1 MWHTLEAIMAETDV
15 RDSPKQT
22 TLSKYQ
28 SYLAYGLLAFIGGFA
43 GLHTFYRTG
52 KISSFRTVLSGCFL
66 YFLVSYNYWY
76 LYALLVLINSFIT
89 LSIVF
94 DKNVAIQDIQGNA
107 SQPQIADDN
116 DKLIL
121 ITISLFALFLLAS
134 ASLSLLFSISM
145 AIKLIL
151 VVAFIGLGA
160 LLINASGIK
169 ISFK

>member
-1 MWHTLEAIMAETDV
+1 MAETDV
-15 RDSPKQT
+15 KDLSKQP
-22 TLSKYQ
+22 TLSKHQ
-28 SYLAYGLLAFIGGFA
+28 SYLTYGLLAFIGGFA

-52 KISSFRTVLSGCFL
+52 KISSFRAVLSGCFL

-94 DKNVAIQDIQGNA
+94 DKNITVQNIQGDA
-107 SQPQIADDN
+107 TQSQDAESN

-121 ITISLFALFLLAS
+121 ISISVFTLFLLAS
-134 ASLSLLFSISM
+134 ASLSFVFSIST

-151 VVAFIGLGA
+151 VIIFIGLEA

>member
-1 MWHTLEAIMAETDV
+1 MAELDV
-15 RDSPKQT
+15 RDSSKQAT
-22 TLSKYQ
+22 SNKYHP
-28 SYLAYGLLAFIGGFA
+28 YLTYGLLAFIGGFA

-76 LYALLVLINSFIT
+76 LYALLALINSFIT

-94 DKNVAIQDIQGNA
+94 DKNVTNQNVQGHA
-107 SQPQIADDN
+107 SQPQTADDN

-121 ITISLFALFLLAS
+121 ITIAVFALFLLAS
-134 ASLSLLFSISM
+134 ATLSFVFSISM

-151 VVAFIGLGA
+151 VIIFIGLEA
-160 LLINASGIK
+160 LLITTSGLK

>member
-1 MWHTLEAIMAETDV
+1 MAETDI
-15 RDSPKQT
+15 RDLSKQP

-43 GLHTFYRTG
+43 GLHSFYKTG
-52 KISSFRTVLSGCFL
+52 KVSFFRTALSGCFL
-66 YFLVSYNYWY
+66 YLLVSCNYWY

-94 DKNVAIQDIQGNA
+94 EKKITVQNIQGDA
-107 SQPQIADDN
+107 VQAQDAESN

-121 ITISLFALFLLAS
+121 ITISVVALFLLVS
-134 ASLSLLFSISM
+134 ASLSFVFSISM

-151 VVAFIGLGA
+151 VIIFIGLEA
-160 LLINASGIK
+160 LLITASGLK

>member
-1 MWHTLEAIMAETDV
+1 MAETDV
-15 RDSPKQT
+15 RDSPKQA

-94 DKNVAIQDIQGNA
+94 DKNVTIQNIQEHT

-121 ITISLFALFLLAS
+121 ITITVFALFLLVS
-134 ASLSLLFSISM
+134 ATLSFVFGISM

-169 ISFK
+169 IAFK

>member
-1 MWHTLEAIMAETDV
+1 MAETDV
-15 RDSPKQT
+15 SDSSEQVT
-22 TLSKYQ
+22 SSKYQ
-28 SYLAYGLLAFIGGFA
+28 PRLTYGLLAFIGGFT

-76 LYALLVLINSFIT
+76 LYAVLVLINSFIT

-94 DKNVAIQDIQGNA
+94 DKNVTNQNVQGHA
-107 SQPQIADDN
+107 SQPQTADDN

-121 ITISLFALFLLAS
+121 ITITVFALFLLVS
-134 ASLSLLFSISM
+134 ATLSFVFSILM

-151 VVAFIGLGA
+151 LVAFIGLGA
-160 LLINASGIK
+160 LLIAASGIK

>member
-1 MWHTLEAIMAETDV
+1 MAETDV
-15 RDSPKQT
+15 RDSPKQAT
-22 TLSKYQ
+22 SDKYQ
-28 SYLAYGLLAFIGGFA
+28 PYLTYGLLAFIGGFA
-43 GLHTFYRTG
+43 GLHTLYRTG
-52 KISSFRTVLSGCFL
+52 KVSFFRTVLSGCFL
-66 YFLVSYNYWY
+66 YLLVSYNYWY

-94 DKNVAIQDIQGNA
+94 DKKITVQNIQGDA
-107 SQPQIADDN
+107 VQAQDAESN

-121 ITISLFALFLLAS
+121 ISISVVALFLLVS
-134 ASLSLLFSISM
+134 ASLSFVFSISM

-151 VVAFIGLGA
+151 VVAFIGLEA

>member
-1 MWHTLEAIMAETDV
+1 MAETDV
-15 RDSPKQT
+15 KDLSKQPT
-22 TLSKYQ
+22 ISKYQ
-28 SYLAYGLLAFIGGFA
+28 SYLTYGLLAFIGGFA

-52 KISSFRTVLSGCFL
+52 KVSFFRTVLSGCFL
-66 YFLVSYNYWY
+66 YLLVSYNYWY

-94 DKNVAIQDIQGNA
+94 DKNVTNQNVQGHA
-107 SQPQIADDN
+107 SQPQTADEN

-121 ITISLFALFLLAS
+121 ITITVFALFLLVS
-134 ASLSLLFSISM
+134 ATLSFVFSISM

-151 VVAFIGLGA
+151 LVAFIGLGA

>member
-1 MWHTLEAIMAETDV
+1 MAETDV
-15 RDSPKQT
+15 SNSSEQVT
-22 TLSKYQ
+22 SSKY
-28 SYLAYGLLAFIGGFA
+28 SSRLTYGLLAFIGGFA

-76 LYALLVLINSFIT
+76 LYAVLVLINSFIT

-94 DKNVAIQDIQGNA
+94 DKKITVQNIQGDA
-107 SQPQIADDN
+107 VQAQDAESN

-121 ITISLFALFLLAS
+121 ISISVVALFLLVS
-134 ASLSLLFSISM
+134 ASLSFVFSISM

-151 VVAFIGLGA
+151 VIIFIGLET
-160 LLINASGIK
+160 LLINATEIK

>member
-1 MWHTLEAIMAETDV
+1 M
-15 RDSPKQT
+15 
-22 TLSKYQ
+22 
-28 SYLAYGLLAFIGGFA
+28 
-43 GLHTFYRTG
+43 
-52 KISSFRTVLSGCFL
+52 
-66 YFLVSYNYWY
+66 
-76 LYALLVLINSFIT
+76 LINSFIT

-94 DKNVAIQDIQGNA
+94 NKNVTVQNIQGDTVQA
-107 SQPQIADDN
+107 QDAESN

-121 ITISLFALFLLAS
+121 ITISVFALFLLVS
-134 ASLSLLFSISM
+134 ASLSFVFSISM

>member
-1 MWHTLEAIMAETDV
+1 MAETDV
-15 RDSPKQT
+15 SDSSEQVT
-22 TLSKYQ
+22 SSKYQ
-28 SYLAYGLLAFIGGFA
+28 PRLTYGLLAFIGGFT

-94 DKNVAIQDIQGNA
+94 NKNVTVQNIQGDA
-107 SQPQIADDN
+107 VQAQDAESN

-121 ITISLFALFLLAS
+121 ITISAFALFLLVS
-134 ASLSLLFSISM
+134 ASLSFVFSISM

-160 LLINASGIK
+160 LLIAASGIK

>member
-1 MWHTLEAIMAETDV
+1 MAETDG
-15 RDSPKQT
+15 RNLSKQP
-22 TLSKYQ
+22 TLSKHQ
-28 SYLAYGLLAFIGGFA
+28 SYLTYGLLAFIGGFA
-43 GLHTFYRTG
+43 GLHSFYRTG
-52 KISSFRTVLSGCFL
+52 KVSFFRTALSDCFL

-94 DKNVAIQDIQGNA
+94 NKNVTVQNIQGDVVQA
-107 SQPQIADDN
+107 QDAESN

-121 ITISLFALFLLAS
+121 ITLSVFALFLLVS
-134 ASLSLLFSISM
+134 ASLSFVFSISM

>member
-1 MWHTLEAIMAETDV
+1 MAETDV
-15 RDSPKQT
+15 SNLSEQVT
-22 TLSKYQ
+22 SSKYQ
-28 SYLAYGLLAFIGGFA
+28 PRLTYGLLAFIGGFA

-94 DKNVAIQDIQGNA
+94 DKNATVQNVQEHA
-107 SQPQIADDN
+107 SQSQTADDN
-116 DKLIL
+116 DRLIL
-121 ITISLFALFLLAS
+121 ITITVFALFLLVS
-134 ASLSLLFSISM
+134 ATLSFVFSISM

-169 ISFK
+169 ISLK

>member
-1 MWHTLEAIMAETDV
+1 MTETDV
-15 RDSPKQT
+15 RDLSKQA

-28 SYLAYGLLAFIGGFA
+28 PYLAYGLLAFIGGFA

-52 KISSFRTVLSGCFL
+52 KVSFFRAALSGCFL

-94 DKNVAIQDIQGNA
+94 DKNVTNQNVQGHA
-107 SQPQIADDN
+107 SQPQTADEN

-121 ITISLFALFLLAS
+121 ITITVFALFLLVS
-134 ASLSLLFSISM
+134 ATLSFVFSISM

-151 VVAFIGLGA
+151 LVAFIGLGA
-160 LLINASGIK
+160 LLIAASEIK

>member
-1 MWHTLEAIMAETDV
+1 MAETDV
-15 RDSPKQT
+15 SNSSEQVT
-22 TLSKYQ
+22 SSKY
-28 SYLAYGLLAFIGGFA
+28 SSRLTYGLLAFIGGFA
-43 GLHTFYRTG
+43 GLHTFYGTG
-52 KISSFRTVLSGCFL
+52 KISSYRTVLSGCFL

-94 DKNVAIQDIQGNA
+94 NKNVTVQNIQGDVVQA
-107 SQPQIADDN
+107 QDAESN

-121 ITISLFALFLLAS
+121 ITLSVFALFLLVS
-134 ASLSLLFSISM
+134 ASLSFVFSISM

>member
-1 MWHTLEAIMAETDV
+1 MAETDV
-15 RDSPKQT
+15 RDLSKQA
-22 TLSKYQ
+22 TLSKHQ
-28 SYLAYGLLAFIGGFA
+28 SYLTYGLLAFIGGFA
-43 GLHTFYRTG
+43 GLHSFYKTG
-52 KISSFRTVLSGCFL
+52 KISSFRAILSGCFL

-94 DKNVAIQDIQGNA
+94 DKNVTVQNIQGYA
-107 SQPQIADDN
+107 SQSQTADDN

-134 ASLSLLFSISM
+134 ASLSLVFSISM

-160 LLINASGIK
+160 LLVTVSGIK

>member
-1 MWHTLEAIMAETDV
+1 MAETDG
-15 RDSPKQT
+15 RNLSKQP
-22 TLSKYQ
+22 TLSKHQ
-28 SYLAYGLLAFIGGFA
+28 SYLTYGLLAFIGGFA
-43 GLHTFYRTG
+43 GLHSFYRTG
-52 KISSFRTVLSGCFL
+52 KVSFFRTALSGCFL

-94 DKNVAIQDIQGNA
+94 DKNVTNRNVQGHA
-107 SQPQIADDN
+107 SQPQTADEN

-121 ITISLFALFLLAS
+121 ITITVFALFLLVS
-134 ASLSLLFSISM
+134 ATLSFVFSISM

-151 VVAFIGLGA
+151 LVAFIGLGA
-160 LLINASGIK
+160 LLIAASEIK

>member
-1 MWHTLEAIMAETDV
+1 MDETDV
-15 RDSPKQT
+15 RNLFEQVGS
-22 TLSKYQ
+22 SKYQ
-28 SYLAYGLLAFIGGFA
+28 SRLTYGLLAFVGGFA

-52 KISSFRTVLSGCFL
+52 KISSFRAVLSGCFL

-94 DKNVAIQDIQGNA
+94 DKNATVQNVQEHA
-107 SQPQIADDN
+107 SQSQTADDN

-121 ITISLFALFLLAS
+121 ITITVFALFLLVS
-134 ASLSLLFSISM
+134 ATLSLVFSISM

-169 ISFK
+169 ISLK

>member
-1 MWHTLEAIMAETDV
+1 MAETDG
-15 RDSPKQT
+15 RNLSKQP
-22 TLSKYQ
+22 TLSKHQ
-28 SYLAYGLLAFIGGFA
+28 SYLTYGLLAFIGGFA

-52 KISSFRTVLSGCFL
+52 KVSFFRAALSGCVL

-94 DKNVAIQDIQGNA
+94 NKNVAVQNIQGDA
-107 SQPQIADDN
+107 VQAQDAESN

-121 ITISLFALFLLAS
+121 ITLSVFALFLLVS
-134 ASLSLLFSISM
+134 ASLSFVFSISM

-151 VVAFIGLGA
+151 VIIFIGLEA
-160 LLINASGIK
+160 LLINAAGIK

>member
-1 MWHTLEAIMAETDV
+1 MAETDV
-15 RDSPKQT
+15 KDLSKQPT
-22 TLSKYQ
+22 ISKYQ
-28 SYLAYGLLAFIGGFA
+28 SYLTYGLLAFIGGFA

-52 KISSFRTVLSGCFL
+52 KVSFFRTVLSGCFL
-66 YFLVSYNYWY
+66 YLLVSYNYWY

-94 DKNVAIQDIQGNA
+94 NKNVAVQNIQGDA
-107 SQPQIADDN
+107 VQDQDAESN

-121 ITISLFALFLLAS
+121 ITLSVFALFLLVS
-134 ASLSLLFSISM
+134 ATLSFVFSIST

>member
-1 MWHTLEAIMAETDV
+1 MAETDV
-15 RDSPKQT
+15 SNSFEQVGS
-22 TLSKYQ
+22 SKYQ
-28 SYLAYGLLAFIGGFA
+28 SRLTYGLLAFVGGFT

-52 KISSFRTVLSGCFL
+52 KISSFRAVLSGCFL

-76 LYALLVLINSFIT
+76 LYAVLVLINSFIT

-94 DKNVAIQDIQGNA
+94 DKNVTVQNNQGHA
-107 SQPQIADDN
+107 SQSQTADDN

-134 ASLSLLFSISM
+134 ASLSLVFSISM

-151 VVAFIGLGA
+151 VVAFIGLEA

>member
-1 MWHTLEAIMAETDV
+1 MAETDV
-15 RDSPKQT
+15 RDSPKQA

-43 GLHTFYRTG
+43 GLHTFYRTS

-94 DKNVAIQDIQGNA
+94 DKNVTIENIQGHA
-107 SQPQIADDN
+107 SHSQTADDN
-116 DKLIL
+116 DRLIL
-121 ITISLFALFLLAS
+121 ISIALFALFLLAS
-134 ASLSLLFSISM
+134 ASLSLVFSISM

-151 VVAFIGLGA
+151 VVAFISLGI

>member
-1 MWHTLEAIMAETDV
+1 MAETDV
-15 RDSPKQT
+15 RDSPKQA

-89 LSIVF
+89 LSIFF

-134 ASLSLLFSISM
+134 VSLSLLFSISM

-151 VVAFIGLGA
+151 IVAFIGLGA

>member
-1 MWHTLEAIMAETDV
+1 MAETDV
-15 RDSPKQT
+15 RDSPKQA

-52 KISSFRTVLSGCFL
+52 KISSFRAVLSGCFL

-94 DKNVAIQDIQGNA
+94 DKNVTIQNTQGHA
-107 SQPQIADDN
+107 SQSQTADDN
-116 DKLIL
+116 DRLIL
-121 ITISLFALFLLAS
+121 ITITVFALFLLVS
-134 ASLSLLFSISM
+134 VTLSFVFDISM

-169 ISFK
+169 IAFK

>member
-1 MWHTLEAIMAETDV
+1 MAETDV
-15 RDSPKQT
+15 RD
-22 TLSKYQ
+22 LSKQPTSNKYQ
-28 SYLAYGLLAFIGGFA
+28 PYLTYGLLAFIGGFA
-43 GLHTFYRTG
+43 GLHSFYKTG
-52 KISSFRTVLSGCFL
+52 KISFFRTVLSGCFL

-76 LYALLVLINSFIT
+76 LYAVLVLINSFIT

-94 DKNVAIQDIQGNA
+94 DKNVANQNVQGHA
-107 SQPQIADDN
+107 SQLQTADDN

-121 ITISLFALFLLAS
+121 ITITVFALFLLVS
-134 ASLSLLFSISM
+134 ATLSFVFSISM

>member
-1 MWHTLEAIMAETDV
+1 MAETDV
-15 RDSPKQT
+15 RDLSKQP

-28 SYLAYGLLAFIGGFA
+28 PYLAYGLLALIGGFA
-43 GLHTFYRTG
+43 GLHSFYRTG
-52 KISSFRTVLSGCFL
+52 KVSFFRTALSGCFL

-76 LYALLVLINSFIT
+76 LYAVLVLINSFIT

-94 DKNVAIQDIQGNA
+94 DKNVTNQNVQGHA
-107 SQPQIADDN
+107 SQPQTADEN

-121 ITISLFALFLLAS
+121 ITITVFALFLLVS
-134 ASLSLLFSISM
+134 ATLSFVFSISM

-151 VVAFIGLGA
+151 LVAFIGLGA
-160 LLINASGIK
+160 LLIAASEIK

>member
-1 MWHTLEAIMAETDV
+1 MAETDV
-15 RDSPKQT
+15 SNSFEQVGS
-22 TLSKYQ
+22 SKYQ
-28 SYLAYGLLAFIGGFA
+28 SRLTYGLLAFVGGFA

-52 KISSFRTVLSGCFL
+52 KISSFRAVLSGCFL

-76 LYALLVLINSFIT
+76 LYAVLVLINSFIT

-94 DKNVAIQDIQGNA
+94 DKNVTVQNIQGDVVQA
-107 SQPQIADDN
+107 QDAESN

-121 ITISLFALFLLAS
+121 ITLSVFALFLLVS
-134 ASLSLLFSISM
+134 ASLSFVFSISM
-145 AIKLIL
+145 AVKLIL

>member
-1 MWHTLEAIMAETDV
+1 MAETDV
-15 RDSPKQT
+15 SNSSEQVT
-22 TLSKYQ
+22 SSKYQ
-28 SYLAYGLLAFIGGFA
+28 PRLTYGLLAFIGGFA

-76 LYALLVLINSFIT
+76 LYAVLVLINSFIT

-94 DKNVAIQDIQGNA
+94 NKNVTVQNIQGDA
-107 SQPQIADDN
+107 AQAQDAESN

-121 ITISLFALFLLAS
+121 ITISVFALFLLVS
-134 ASLSLLFSISM
+134 ASLSFVFSISM
-145 AIKLIL
+145 AIKLNL
-151 VVAFIGLGA
+151 VIIFIGLEA
-160 LLINASGIK
+160 LLINATGIK

>member
-1 MWHTLEAIMAETDV
+1 MAEADV
-15 RDSPKQT
+15 RDSPKQAN
-22 TLSKYQ
+22 LNKYQ

-76 LYALLVLINSFIT
+76 LYPLLVLINSFIT

-94 DKNVAIQDIQGNA
+94 DKNAAIQDIQGNA

-134 ASLSLLFSISM
+134 VFLSLLFSISM

-151 VVAFIGLGA
+151 IVAFIGLGA

>member
-1 MWHTLEAIMAETDV
+1 MAETDV
-15 RDSPKQT
+15 RDSPKQA

-52 KISSFRTVLSGCFL
+52 KISSFRAVLFGCFL

-76 LYALLVLINSFIT
+76 FYALLVLINSFIT

-94 DKNVAIQDIQGNA
+94 DKNVTIQNTQGHA
-107 SQPQIADDN
+107 SQSQTADDN
-116 DKLIL
+116 DRLIL
-121 ITISLFALFLLAS
+121 ITITVFALFLLVS
-134 ASLSLLFSISM
+134 ATLSFVFDISM

-169 ISFK
+169 IAFK

>member
-1 MWHTLEAIMAETDV
+1 MAKTGVSNSSEQVT
-15 RDSPKQT
+15 S
-22 TLSKYQ
+22 SKYQ
-28 SYLAYGLLAFIGGFA
+28 SRLTYGLLAFIGGFA
-43 GLHTFYRTG
+43 GLHTFYKTG
-52 KISSFRTVLSGCFL
+52 KISSFRTVLSGFFL

-94 DKNVAIQDIQGNA
+94 NKNVTVQNIQGDA
-107 SQPQIADDN
+107 VQAQDAESN

-121 ITISLFALFLLAS
+121 ITLSVFALFLLVS
-134 ASLSLLFSISM
+134 ASLSFVFSISM

-151 VVAFIGLGA
+151 VIIFIGLGA